1 MPISKTDRIA
11 RKLNHTKQERLQV
24 SSGVPSVNE
33 LRAGVP
39 VVRSTPEGVVEYT
52 RHNNALYKKVL
63 DQDVKTPKSIDTS
76 VDAIKK
82 QFIINKFIVE
92 RGPELTIA
100 SGAITVSHLWHYV
113 DTEGDAS
120 SDNLDE
126 ILGGIDGQLLILTAE
141 NSARTVVVRDDEE
154 NIKCGSDFSLTH
166 INDVIVL
173 MYHGDDGEW
182 VCVSTQNNDV

>member
-11 RKLNHTKQERLQV
+11 RKLNHTKQERLQI

-52 RHNNALYKKVL
+52 KHNNALYKKVL
-63 DQDVKTPKSIDTS
+63 DQDVQTPRSTDTS
-76 VDAIKK
+76 VDTNIK
-82 QFIINKFIVE
+82 QFIMNKLIVE
-92 RGPELTIA
+92 RGPELTID
-100 SGAITVSHLWHYV
+100 GGEITVTHLWHYV

-126 ILGGIDGQLLILTAE
+126 ISGGVDGQLLILSAA
-141 NSARTVVVRDDEE
+141 NSARTVVVREDEE

-166 INDVIVL
+166 IDDVIVL
-173 MYHGDDGEW
+173 MYHGDDSEW
-182 VCVSTQNNDV
+182 ICLSTQDNDT

>member
-11 RKLNHTKQERLQV
+11 RKLNHTKQERLQI
-24 SSGVPSVNE
+24 SNGVPSVNE

-63 DQDVKTPKSIDTS
+63 DQDVKTPKITDTS
-76 VDAIKK
+76 IDAIKK

-92 RGPELTIA
+92 RGPELTID
-100 SGAITVSHLWHYV
+100 GGEITVTHLWHYV

-126 ILGGIDGQLLILTAE
+126 ISGGVDGQLLILSAADD
-141 NSARTVVVRDDEE
+141 ARTVVVRTDEE
-154 NIKCGSDFSLTH
+154 NILCGSDISLTH
-166 INDVIVL
+166 QADVIVL
-173 MYHGDDGEW
+173 MYHDDGDKWICLSAQDNE
-182 VCVSTQNNDV
+182 T